1 MKKLT
6 EIYYNNESLR
16 TPDGAGD
23 KGTAH
28 SYIKTYD
35 SLFSKYQSK
44 DINILEIGIQYGHS
58 LSLWKEYFSS
68 NSKIYGL
75 DIQEK
80 CKNFER
86 DNIFVF
92 IGDATN
98 EKLVNDFFKNVK
110 FDIIIDDGSHNIEDQ
125 LVSFKLLF
133 DKYLNEGGTYI
144 IEDINTLD
152 NNRSDFENLHSSCQI
167 IDTRIVQGR
176 WDDVLAIYVK

>member
-1 MKKLT
+1 MKTLT
-6 EIYYNNESLR
+6 EIYYSNESLR

-35 SLFSKYQSK
+35 SLFSKYQGK
-44 DINILEIGIQYGHS
+44 DINILEIGIQDGHS
-58 LSLWKEYFSS
+58 LTLWKEYFSS
-68 NSKIYGL
+68 DSKIYGV

-98 EKLVNDFFKNVK
+98 EQLVNDFFKNVK
-110 FDIIIDDGSHNIEDQ
+110 FDIIIDDGSHNIGDQ

-152 NNRSDFENLHSSCQI
+152 SNRSDFENLHSSCQI